1 MAAHAQTNES
11 SLAAKRQELLKRL
24 SAAGQA
30 GNFSEAIRT
39 AKEGIALAQQHD
51 HDSTQSVFSLFAGM
65 GYYEQQKKDS
75 SIYYLDEA
83 ARLAD
88 ALPNL
93 ALQVRSRL
101 RLIDVYT
108 QLDNARS
115 PVLTQLMKDLEPL
128 IVQLDNPRYTAGW
141 EVAKGNVHNKRSET
155 SLALDSF
162 LRALEIYRS
171 LNDKSNEG
179 AMLTNIGG
187 ELMTLKRW
195 KDAITYNQQAIQ
207 LFKQLNREHLCISSY
222 MNIGSAFEKLK
233 QPDSAMAYYEASLAL
248 AKKLGDQKNE
258 AENKQRLAK
267 ILYRD
272 SVNAASRTK
281 ADAYLDDALT
291 TASAGRGDY
300 EGLVLGF
307 IQKGNAALDKKQ
319 FQQARQY
326 FDQAMTY
333 AQQSQ
338 HKQLLRD
345 AYLAEATLLQT
356 TGNGKAVYNAMQ
368 TAYQYH
374 DSIFDEQMAQ
384 NAAELEARYQS
395 AQKQQEIEKLNRE
408 NEIARLEQQ
417 QQRQQFIFL
426 VSIGAIVLVL
436 VAGSV
441 IFWRDIRARKQM
453 VLKER
458 ELHELNQRIAE
469 TRQIA
474 LRAQMNPHFIFNCM
488 AAADGYIMKNDRARA
503 SELLTRFAK
512 LVRHVLENSEHTLIT
527 LEDELQSLEL
537 FLSIEQMRF
546 QHSFAYGVNADTQ
559 LLDFEVPPLL
569 FQPYVENA
577 LIHGVGPDSKPDKKI
592 TIDVTGK
599 PGNIVVTI
607 RDNGIGRKAAAQHK
621 LINPQSHQSMGTR
634 ITAERLSLLSTSHH
648 VSAKVEVNDLT
659 DAQGEAAGTEVI
671 VHLQKTIAATA

>member
-1 MAAHAQTNES
+1 MAAHAQTNEPA
-11 SLAAKRQELLKRL
+11 LAVKRQELLKLL

-30 GNFSEAIRT
+30 GDFNKAIRT
-39 AKEGIALAQQHD
+39 AKEGIALAQQHK

-75 SIYYLDEA
+75 SIYYLNEA

-88 ALPNL
+88 GLPNI

-101 RLIDVYT
+101 RLVDVYT

-128 IVQLDNPRYTAGW
+128 VVQLNNPRYTAGW
-141 EVAKGNVHNKRSET
+141 HVAKGNVHNKRSET

-162 LRALEIYRS
+162 LQALDLYKS
-171 LNDKSNEG
+171 LSDKSNEG

-195 KDAITYNQQAIQ
+195 QDAIEYNRQAVKI
-207 LFKQLNREHLCISSY
+207 FKLLNREHLCISPY
-222 MNIGSAFEKLK
+222 MNMGSAFEKLK
-233 QPDSAMAYYEASLAL
+233 QADSAVIYYETSLSLAQ
-248 AKKLGDQKNE
+248 KLGDQKNE
-258 AENKQRLAK
+258 SETKQRLAR
-267 ILYRD
+267 ILHKD
-272 SVNAASRTK
+272 SLNTANHTK
-281 ADAYLDDALT
+281 ADTYLEESLT
-291 TASAGRGDY
+291 IARADRGDY
-300 EGLVLGF
+300 EGLVSGN
-307 IQKGNAALDKKQ
+307 IQKGKIALNKNQ
-319 FQQARQY
+319 LQLARKH
-326 FDQAMTY
+326 FDFAMAY
-333 AQQSQ
+333 AKQSQ

-345 AYLAEATLLQT
+345 AYLAEASLLQT
-356 TGNGKAVYNAMQ
+356 TGNGKAVYNSMQ
-368 TAYQYH
+368 KAYQYH
-374 DSIFDEQMAQ
+374 DSIFDDQMAHA
-384 NAAELEARYQS
+384 AAELEARYQT

-408 NEIARLEQQ
+408 NEVARLEQA
-417 QQRQQFIFL
+417 QQRQRFIFL
-426 VSIGAIVLVL
+426 ISIGALVFLL
-436 VAGSV
+436 VGGGIIA
-441 IFWRDIRARKQM
+441 WRDVRARNLM

-469 TRQIA
+469 TRQTA

-488 AAADGYIMKNDRARA
+488 AAADGYIMKNERGQA

-512 LVRHVLENSEHTLIT
+512 LVRHVLENSEHPLIT
-527 LEDELQSLEL
+527 LKDELQCLEL

-546 QHSFAYGVNADTQ
+546 HNTFTYHVKADEA

-577 LIHGVGPDSKPDKKI
+577 LIHGIAPDSKPDRNI
-592 TIDVTGK
+592 TIEVTGK
-599 PGNIVVTI
+599 PENITVTI

-634 ITAERLSLLSTSHH
+634 ITAERLSLLESSHQ
-648 VSAKVEVNDLT
+648 VSARIEINDLSNHP
-659 DAQGEAAGTEVI
+659 GEATGTEVI
-671 VHLQKTIAATA
+671 IRLHKTFAATA